1 MTKLEAS
8 RTNINA
14 CEFSRYVAFINR
26 TQPDLVRQATSSDD
40 LARLTDSYLSS
51 DSPDEQQMPRNICL
65 ARHATMIRCAHEEL
79 QGTISI
85 VESMKLL
92 KAIIDPE

>member
-1 MTKLEAS
+1 MRE
-8 RTNINA
+8 
-14 CEFSRYVAFINR
+14 
-26 TQPDLVRQATSSDD
+26 ATSQDD

-51 DSPDEQQMPRNICL
+51 DSPDEQQMLRNFRL
-65 ARHATMIRCAHEEL
+65 ARHATMIWCAHEEL
-79 QGTISI
+79 QGMISI